1 MDNRLAQTSRKNA
14 TMKRRNPR
22 IDSFSMLHGL
32 VTSLAESCASC
43 RRKNTTSC
51 ETCTLNGVVP
61 VLSRV
66 NTRIQAESEHPI
78 MFEKAKSEIQQL
90 SKLIQMVCTRG
101 FSLKEARIPS
111 VKRAKITAII
121 KSFMR
126 GGYVVKNGQG
136 RYYLTELAIRYYATH
151 SHVNNSPESE
161 RTTA

>member
-1 MDNRLAQTSRKNA
+1 MDNRLARASRKDVA
-14 TMKRRNPR
+14 VKRKNPR

-32 VTSLAESCASC
+32 VTSLAQSCTDC
-43 RRKNTTSC
+43 RKKNTTSC
-51 ETCTLNGVVP
+51 ETCQLSGVAP
-61 VLSRV
+61 ILSRV

-90 SKLIQMVCTRG
+90 SKLIQLVCTRG

-126 GGYVVKNGQG
+126 GGYVVKNEHG

-151 SHVNNSPESE
+151 SHVNNCPESE
-161 RTTA
+161 RTT